1 MPRPPL
7 AMIPEWAVSHPS
19 PGVPFASPIQSF
31 DIQEHSRMNSKQIRG
46 LTVINIADGTQV
58 GTIDQV
64 FLDLAAKQVV
74 GFSIT
79 NGVGPFGGARDN
91 APTVAASGVHSLG
104 PDALT
109 LDDLT
114 AAHAA
119 WVSEAY
125 GALVPLDDVVGRK
138 VMTEGG
144 VNLGDVVAL
153 AFDEQTFAVTE
164 VEVSPGFLKT
174 NTHIPLAQLVRIGQ
188 DVLVV
193 TDVAVVANT
202 LSGAVA
208 G

>member
-1 MPRPPL
+1 
-7 AMIPEWAVSHPS
+7 
-19 PGVPFASPIQSF
+19 
-31 DIQEHSRMNSKQIRG
+31 MNSKQIRG

-109 LDDLT
+109 LDDVT

-153 AFDEQTFAVTE
+153 AFDEQTFAITE

-202 LSGAVA
+202 LAGAVA

>member
-1 MPRPPL
+1 
-7 AMIPEWAVSHPS
+7 
-19 PGVPFASPIQSF
+19 
-31 DIQEHSRMNSKQIRG
+31 MNSKQIRG
-46 LTVINIADGTQV
+46 LTVINLADGTQV
-58 GTIDQV
+58 GTVDQV

-91 APTVAASGVHSLG
+91 APTVAASAVHSLG

-109 LDDLT
+109 LDDVT

-119 WVSEAY
+119 WVDATF
-125 GALVPLDDVVGRK
+125 GAVVPLDDVVGRR

-144 VNLGDVVAL
+144 VNVGDVVSL
-153 AFDEQTFAVTE
+153 GFDETTFAITE

-174 NTHIPLAQLVRIGQ
+174 HTSIPLDRLVRIGQ

-193 TDVAVVANT
+193 ADVAIAASEPAT
-202 LSGAVA
+202 VA

>member
-1 MPRPPL
+1 
-7 AMIPEWAVSHPS
+7 
-19 PGVPFASPIQSF
+19 
-31 DIQEHSRMNSKQIRG
+31 MNSKQIRG
-46 LTVINIADGTQV
+46 LTVIDLADGTEV

-79 NGVGPFGGARDN
+79 NGVGPFGGGRGN
-91 APTVAASGVHSLG
+91 APTVAASSVHSLG

-109 LDDLT
+109 LDDVA

-119 WVSEAY
+119 WVDAVF
-125 GALVPLDDVVGRK
+125 GTVVPLDDVVGRR
-138 VMTEGG
+138 VVTEGG
-144 VNLGDVVAL
+144 ANVGDVVAL
-153 AFDEQTFAVTE
+153 GFDEQTFAITD

-174 NTHIPLAQLVRIGQ
+174 NTSVPLDRLVRIGP

-193 TDVAVVANT
+193 ADAAVPAGEPVAA
-202 LSGAVA
+202 A

>member
-1 MPRPPL
+1 
-7 AMIPEWAVSHPS
+7 
-19 PGVPFASPIQSF
+19 
-31 DIQEHSRMNSKQIRG
+31 MNSKQIRG

-64 FLDLAAKQVV
+64 FLDLAAKRVV

-79 NGVGPFGGARDN
+79 NGVGPFGRARDN

-109 LDDLT
+109 LDDVT

-119 WVSEAY
+119 WVGAAY
-125 GALVPLDDVVGRK
+125 GTLVALDDVVGRG

-144 VNLGDVVAL
+144 VNLGNVVSL
-153 AFDEQTFAVTE
+153 AFDERSFAITE

-174 NTHIPLAQLVRIGQ
+174 NTHIPLEQLVRIGQ

-193 TDVAVVANT
+193 TDVEVASE
-202 LSGAVA
+202 LAGAVA

>member
-1 MPRPPL
+1 
-7 AMIPEWAVSHPS
+7 
-19 PGVPFASPIQSF
+19 
-31 DIQEHSRMNSKQIRG
+31 MNSKQIRG
-46 LTVINIADGTQV
+46 LSVINIADGTQV
-58 GTIDQV
+58 GTVDQV

-109 LDDLT
+109 LDDVT

-119 WVSEAY
+119 WVGAAY
-125 GALVPLDDVVGRK
+125 GPLAPLDDVVGRK
-138 VMTEGG
+138 VVTEGG
-144 VNLGDVVAL
+144 TNLGDVVSL
-153 AFDEQTFAVTE
+153 GFDEQTFAITE

-174 NTHIPLAQLVRIGQ
+174 NTHIPLDSLVRIGQ

-193 TDVAVVANT
+193 ADLAVAAREPGAVV
-202 LSGAVA
+202 S
-208 G
+208 

>member
-1 MPRPPL
+1 
-7 AMIPEWAVSHPS
+7 
-19 PGVPFASPIQSF
+19 
-31 DIQEHSRMNSKQIRG
+31 MNSKQIRG
-46 LTVINIADGTQV
+46 LSVINIADGTQV
-58 GTIDQV
+58 GTVDQV

-109 LDDLT
+109 LDDVT

-119 WVSEAY
+119 WVGAAY
-125 GALVPLDDVVGRK
+125 GALAPVDDVVGRR
-138 VMTEGG
+138 VVTEGG
-144 VNLGDVVAL
+144 TNLGDVVSL
-153 AFDEQTFAVTE
+153 GFDEQTFAVTE

-174 NTHIPLAQLVRIGQ
+174 NTHIPLDHLVRIGQ

-193 TDVAVVANT
+193 ADLAVAAREPAAVV
-202 LSGAVA
+202 S
-208 G
+208 